1 MRRGRTGR
9 DHSYRAG
16 RLAVNENRF
25 SIGNI
30 NFLDRSYQAVHW
42 EAIMDK
48 IPTRADAGDIPEARS
63 LTSAVFTNLKVEILS
78 CRLKPGEK
86 LHIGNLAKAYD
97 VSLAAVREAL
107 SRLVAD
113 GLVIAEDQ
121 RGFRVSPASL
131 RDLDDVTETR
141 IEIECLALRR
151 SIARGGAD
159 WSEAIE
165 AAWKEMSGARPGNEK
180 WPHLHN
186 RFHASLVGAC
196 GLEWLMRFRA
206 VLFEQSER
214 YRALSRG
221 PKTVARDLETEH
233 RELMEATLARDTAA
247 ATALLAKH
255 FGRTRDLV
263 LMNYAEPARPLAKD
277 APPDRTRGL
286 IQQMAKKAGRYRQ
299 KDSR

>member
-1 MRRGRTGR
+1 MQR
-9 DHSYRAG
+9 
-16 RLAVNENRF
+16 
-25 SIGNI
+25 
-30 NFLDRSYQAVHW
+30 
-42 EAIMDK
+42 
-48 IPTRADAGDIPEARS
+48 IPTSTDVTGLPEARS
-63 LTSAVFTNLKVEILS
+63 LTSAVFTNLKLEILS

-113 GLVIAEDQ
+113 GLVLAEDQ

-159 WSEAIE
+159 WSEAIQ
-165 AAWKEMSGARPGNEK
+165 AAWRDLAGARPGHER

-221 PKTVARDLETEH
+221 PKNVARDLETEH
-233 RELMEATLARDTAA
+233 RELMEATLARDADT

-263 LMNYAEPARPLAKD
+263 LMNYAEPAPPLARD

-286 IQQMAKKAGRYRQ
+286 IQQMTKKVDRYRQ